1 MLKYKHRHI
10 YKHTDKILNKERLEV
25 LSNNFEKK
33 NFSLRQFQ
41 LIP

>member
-33 NFSLRQFQ
+33 ISVLGNFS
-41 LIP
+41 